1 MKKVIKNNNNLR
13 LNSGQNLKRSTYYID
28 PNINYFEEGGKT
40 DEFFRSGQFGD
51 VLSSAGTII
60 NAGINNAKIGSDSN
74 IKQSINTFAATP
86 VERSSREALSNQWV
100 NSIPLNTSH
109 RASEFT
115 ASSGEQFG
123 NTLGAT
129 ISGASTGAKI
139 GGPWGAVIGGVIGLG
154 SGIIGSISGNNK
166 ARRQA
171 KRLNKLATEANEARQ
186 KNYYASADFLDELDM
201 FNYLSNYKSM
211 GGPLNNIFERGG
223 YLGHTH
229 GGIFGNDVIYIN
241 EGDTHENNPYGGVQS
256 GVDDEGNPNL
266 VEEGEVIYNDY
277 VFSNRLYPTEEQL
290 EQYGLP
296 KQYNNWTFAKIANEL
311 SKESE
316 ERANDPISLN
326 GLRDSMSKLRSLQE
340 TIRSEQ
346 DNEDSNVF
354 ARGGSTDDKQEDNK
368 TNDNSIKSRL
378 QSSFKALQNAP
389 IRDDF
394 LTGGKG
400 DGTGP
405 MGPEKTKE
413 YIESIYNRARQYAEK
428 NSNATTGSPR
438 WNEIY
443 QEALEMFTKQE
454 EEKAA
459 QIERDRIR
467 NEEIARENKEKEERL
482 AMAEQ
487 FLTDRGYKK
496 RRKLTARQTANGVGL
511 FQAPLETIELFD
523 LSNISDD
530 DLYKYNEILRGLDT
544 YGKQKPENATGE
556 NTEKTVMDFNDNP
569 NNVGSEAVKQN
580 NPNGDLTPKKNNS
593 RSQSATPEN
602 NATKNDKEQNDDTP
616 KLTGKE
622 LRDYYNFNPQHGDIG
637 VTLVHPNK
645 NLDPNLSYTTQGLID
660 NRRVYPQPLPD
671 EGNKEKP
678 EDNQVFD
685 TISRYAPILGNLAA
699 YLGNSKDYSDVDAYM
714 EQTENPRSVAFTPL
728 GNYIRP
734 EYVSPWELTN
744 PIEREAASTRRYL
757 MNNAGNNR
765 AAANA
770 ALVASD
776 YNTLG
781 LLGQALLQ
789 GKQYNQQQRLAAEEF
804 NRGTDQF
811 NSQGSLQAQICD

>member
-13 LNSGQNLKRSTYYID
+13 LKSDQNLKRSTYYID

-86 VERSSREALSNQWV
+86 VESSSREALSNQWV

-186 KNYYASADFLDELDM
+186 KNYYASADFLDEQDM

-223 YLGHTH
+223 YLSHTH

-256 GVDDEGNPNL
+256 GVDDEGTPNL

-277 VFSNRLYPTEEQL
+277 VFSNRLYPTKEQL

-296 KQYNNWTFAKIANEL
+296 KQYDNWTFAKIANEL

-316 ERANDPISLN
+316 ERSNDPISLN
-326 GLRDSMSKLRSLQE
+326 GLQDSMSKLRSLQE
-340 TIRSEQ
+340 ALRTEEQ
-346 DNEDSNVF
+346 DSNIF
-354 ARGGSTDDKQEDNK
+354 DNGGDKK
-368 TNDNSIKSRL
+368 
-378 QSSFKALQNAP
+378 
-389 IRDDF
+389 
-394 LTGGKG
+394 
-400 DGTGP
+400 
-405 MGPEKTKE
+405 
-413 YIESIYNRARQYAEK
+413 
-428 NSNATTGSPR
+428 
-438 WNEIY
+438 
-443 QEALEMFTKQE
+443 KQ
-454 EEKAA
+454 AA
-459 QIERDRIR
+459 QFLNDSGYNIGDR
-467 NEEIARENKEKEERL
+467 
-482 AMAEQ
+482 
-487 FLTDRGYKK
+487 
-496 RRKLTARQTANGVGL
+496 
-511 FQAPLETIELFD
+511 
-523 LSNISDD
+523 NIPT
-530 DLYKYNEILRGLDT
+530 EILRT
-544 YGKQKPENATGE
+544 YLSILAGKQTYDENSALYRSLHSHPDTPTKSEDEIKYDELEQKNIQGRNRRPLKPIIYEQLATSSNNNNDRASNDE
-556 NTEKTVMDFNDNP
+556 EAVVMDFQDDPNDK
-569 NNVGSEAVKQN
+569 SKDEVKQN
-580 NPNGDLTPKKNNS
+580 NPNGDLDDKKREKDRTPI
-593 RSQSATPEN
+593 PEIP
-602 NATKNDKEQNDDTP
+602 EISF
-616 KLTGKE
+616 
-622 LRDYYNFNPQHGDIG
+622 RDLVAGSPQHGLIG
-637 VTLVHPNK
+637 E
-645 NLDPNLSYTTQGLID
+645 NLGEKIKAPDVKLKQPSQGIID
-660 NRRVYPQPLPD
+660 NRKFDLP
-671 EGNKEKP
+671 P
-678 EDNQVFD
+678 EENDSEESLD
-685 TISRYAPILGNLAA
+685 TILRYAPVLGNLAA
-699 YLGNSKDYSDVDAYM
+699 YLGNRKDYSDVDAYM
-714 EQTENPRSVAFTPL
+714 EQTANPRSVAFTPL

-744 PIEREAASTRRYL
+744 PIERETASTRRYL

-811 NSQGSLQAQICD
+811 NSQGSLQAQGANMGLNNYYLNRALNNYNFRFGIDTMYDQARSQNITSLFNNLGNIGRENYIMNQINSNRGLYYNTDRSGRSSYKYV

>member
-186 KNYYASADFLDELDM
+186 KNYYASADFLDEQDM
-201 FNYLSNYKSM
+201 FNYLSNYKCM

-256 GVDDEGNPNL
+256 GVDDEGTPNL

-340 TIRSEQ
+340 ALRTEEQ
-346 DNEDSNVF
+346 DSNIF
-354 ARGGSTDDKQEDNK
+354 DNGGDKDNNSQNKLLAEAEEYADKHSGARRNT
-368 TNDNSIKSRL
+368 
-378 QSSFKALQNAP
+378 
-389 IRDDF
+389 
-394 LTGGKG
+394 
-400 DGTGP
+400 
-405 MGPEKTKE
+405 
-413 YIESIYNRARQYAEK
+413 
-428 NSNATTGSPR
+428 PR
-438 WNEIY
+438 WNQVRDQRLQKLNY
-443 QEALEMFTKQE
+443 KKQVE
-454 EEKAA
+454 TAKADA
-459 QIERDRIR
+459 IQLMKDNKRAAYDFLVDQGYILPPYTEDFNISGLDKYSPQDIKNYNDIASGKLKYDRILGPD
-467 NEEIARENKEKEERL
+467 I
-482 AMAEQ
+482 
-487 FLTDRGYKK
+487 
-496 RRKLTARQTANGVGL
+496 
-511 FQAPLETIELFD
+511 P
-523 LSNISDD
+523 DD
-530 DLYKYNEILRGLDT
+530 D
-544 YGKQKPENATGE
+544 NAKS
-556 NTEKTVMDFNDNP
+556 NVAMDFQDGP
-569 NNVGSEAVKQN
+569 NGEPKDEVKQN
-580 NPNGDLTPKKNNS
+580 NPNGDL
-593 RSQSATPEN
+593 
-602 NATKNDKEQNDDTP
+602 NDKGRKKDRTPIPEIPEISFRDLVAGSPQYGLIGENLGEKIKAPDAKLEQP
-616 KLTGKE
+616 
-622 LRDYYNFNPQHGDIG
+622 
-637 VTLVHPNK
+637 
-645 NLDPNLSYTTQGLID
+645 SQGIID
-660 NRRVYPQPLPD
+660 NRKFDLP
-671 EGNKEKP
+671 P
-678 EDNQVFD
+678 EENNREESLD
-685 TISRYAPILGNLAA
+685 TILRYAPILGNLAA

-714 EQTENPRSVAFTPL
+714 EQTANPRSVAFTPL

-811 NSQGSLQAQICD
+811 NSQGSLQAQGANMGLNNYYLNRALNNYNFRFGIDTMYDQARSQNITSLFNNLGNIGRENYIMNQVNSNRGLYYNTDRSGRSSYKYV

>member
-28 PNINYFEEGGKT
+28 PNINYFEDGGKI
-40 DEFFRSGQFGD
+40 DEFFRSGKFGD

-100 NSIPLNTSH
+100 NSVPLNASH

-171 KRLNKLATEANEARQ
+171 RRLNKLATEANEARQ
-186 KNYYASADFLDELDM
+186 KNYYASADFLDEQDM
-201 FNYLSNYKSM
+201 FNYLSNYKCM

-256 GVDDEGNPNL
+256 GVDDEGTPNL

-316 ERANDPISLN
+316 ERSNDPISLN

-340 TIRSEQ
+340 ALRTEGQ
-346 DNEDSNVF
+346 DSNIF
-354 ARGGSTDDKQEDNK
+354 DNGGDKDNNSQNKLLAEAEEYADKHSGARRNT
-368 TNDNSIKSRL
+368 
-378 QSSFKALQNAP
+378 
-389 IRDDF
+389 
-394 LTGGKG
+394 
-400 DGTGP
+400 
-405 MGPEKTKE
+405 
-413 YIESIYNRARQYAEK
+413 
-428 NSNATTGSPR
+428 PR
-438 WNEIY
+438 WNQVRDQRLQKLNYKRQVET
-443 QEALEMFTKQE
+443 A
-454 EEKAA
+454 KADA
-459 QIERDRIR
+459 IQLMKDNRRAAYDFLVDQGYILPPYTEDFNISGLDKYSPQDIKNYNDIASGKLKYDRILGPDIPDD
-467 NEEIARENKEKEERL
+467 NNAK
-482 AMAEQ
+482 
-487 FLTDRGYKK
+487 
-496 RRKLTARQTANGVGL
+496 
-511 FQAPLETIELFD
+511 
-523 LSNISDD
+523 SDV
-530 DLYKYNEILRGLDT
+530 
-544 YGKQKPENATGE
+544 
-556 NTEKTVMDFNDNP
+556 VMDFQDGPNDKP
-569 NNVGSEAVKQN
+569 KDEVKQN
-580 NPNGDLTPKKNNS
+580 NPNGTLAPKKNKSGN
-593 RSQSATPEN
+593 QSATPEN
-602 NATKNDKEQNDDTP
+602 SATKDGKEQNDDTP

-660 NRRVYPQPLPD
+660 NRRVYPQPSPD
-671 EGNKEKP
+671 EGNNEKP

-714 EQTENPRSVAFTPL
+714 EQTANPRSVAFTPL

-757 MNNAGNNR
+757 INNAGNNR

-811 NSQGSLQAQICD
+811 NSQGSLQAQGANMGLNNYYLNRALNNYNFRFGIDTMYDQARSQNITSLFNNLGNIGRENYIMNQINSNRGLYYNTDRSGRSSYKYD

>member
-28 PNINYFEEGGKT
+28 PNINYFEGGGKI

-171 KRLNKLATEANEARQ
+171 KRLNKLAAEANEARQ
-186 KNYYASADFLDELDM
+186 KNYYASADFLDEQDM
-201 FNYLSNYKSM
+201 FNYLSNYKCM

-256 GVDDEGNPNL
+256 GIDDEGTPNL

-296 KQYNNWTFAKIANEL
+296 KQYDNWTFAKIANEL

-316 ERANDPISLN
+316 ERSNDPISLN

-340 TIRSEQ
+340 ALRTEEQ
-346 DNEDSNVF
+346 DSNIFNNGGDKKRQATQFLNDSGYNIGDRDIP
-354 ARGGSTDDKQEDNK
+354 AEIQRTYLSILAGKK
-368 TNDNSIKSRL
+368 TYDENSALYKSL
-378 QSSFKALQNAP
+378 HSHP
-389 IRDDF
+389 D
-394 LTGGKG
+394 T
-400 DGTGP
+400 P
-405 MGPEKTKE
+405 TK
-413 YIESIYNRARQYAEK
+413 N
-428 NSNATTGSPR
+428 
-438 WNEIY
+438 
-443 QEALEMFTKQE
+443 E
-454 EEKAA
+454 EEKKYGELE
-459 QIERDRIR
+459 QKNIQGR
-467 NEEIARENKEKEERL
+467 NRRYSKPIIYEQL
-482 AMAEQ
+482 A
-487 FLTDRGYKK
+487 TSTNNNSG
-496 RRKLTARQTANGVGL
+496 
-511 FQAPLETIELFD
+511 
-523 LSNISDD
+523 SND
-530 DLYKYNEILRGLDT
+530 EDT
-544 YGKQKPENATGE
+544 V
-556 NTEKTVMDFNDNP
+556 VMDFQDGPNDKP
-569 NNVGSEAVKQN
+569 KDEVKQN
-580 NPNGDLTPKKNNS
+580 NPNGDL
-593 RSQSATPEN
+593 
-602 NATKNDKEQNDDTP
+602 NDKERKKDRTP
-616 KLTGKE
+616 IPEIPEISFRDLIDGSPQYGLIGENLGEKIKAPDVKLKQ
-622 LRDYYNFNPQHGDIG
+622 P
-637 VTLVHPNK
+637 
-645 NLDPNLSYTTQGLID
+645 SQGIID
-660 NRRVYPQPLPD
+660 NRKFDLP
-671 EGNKEKP
+671 P
-678 EDNQVFD
+678 EENNREESLD
-685 TISRYAPILGNLAA
+685 TILRYTPALGNLLA

-714 EQTENPRSVAFTPL
+714 EQTSNPRSVAFTPL

-811 NSQGSLQAQICD
+811 NSQGSLQAQGANMGLNNYYLNRALNNYNFRFGIDTMYDQARSQNITSLFNNLGNIGRENYIMNQINSNRGLYYNTDRSGRSSYKYD